1 MNQTVRDLGSALF
14 IAVVAAGLV
23 LGALALSRSE
33 GNGNQP
39 LQATEGALT
48 ANLLVTLT
56 QPSPVSSAT
65 STPGYTPTNS
75 YFLATSEY
83 QAANPAY
90 STQAYSTRTY
100 SSGNCGAAYGWVNT
114 YIVQPSDTLYMVASM
129 HYTTVSAMQK
139 ANCLGTSTTIYT
151 GNRLWVPYLATR
163 TPEYYLT
170 YSPYPTEPFTETVLP
185 FTETVLPFT
194 LTPAAT
200 ESQVP

>member
-1 MNQTVRDLGSALF
+1 MNQTLRDLGTAIF

-33 GNGNQP
+33 GGGIQQIKP
-39 LQATEGALT
+39 SESVLT

-56 QPSPVSSAT
+56 QPSPISSPT
-65 STPGYTPTNS
+65 FTLGYTPTNS
-75 YFLATSEY
+75 YFQPTSAY
-83 QAANPAY
+83 QAA
-90 STQAYSTRTY
+90 TQAYSTRTY
-100 SSGNCGAAYGWVNT
+100 SSGNCGSTYGWVDS
-114 YIVQPSDTLYMVASM
+114 YIVQPGDTLYQVASM

-139 ANCLGTSTTIYT
+139 ANCLGTSTNIYT

-185 FTETVLPFT
+185 FTETSLPFT
-194 LTPAAT
+194 VTPVGT
-200 ESQVP
+200 QSPVP